1 MEFQKNLLKWFK
13 AHQRPLPWRRR
24 YRPYEVWISEIMLQQ
39 TQMETALPY
48 FRRWMR
54 RFPTLKSVAKADP
67 KAVLKTWQGLGY
79 YSRARNLQET
89 AKKIMEI
96 HGGEFPQKFEDI
108 LSLKGIGR
116 YTAGAIA
123 SIAFNQ
129 DRPIVD
135 GNVLRMLSRLYAI
148 KKPIDLEKNKEF
160 FWKLEESLIPKG
172 RARDFNQAVME
183 LGALVC
189 LPQNPCCPDCPV
201 RNSCEASKRNEAE
214 RYPIR
219 AKKRKKVMVHAAS
232 LVLSKGSRFFIRR
245 RPEGK
250 IMGGLWEFPEWKLS
264 FDRELSARAVEK
276 KLTALALKEFGP
288 SFSKPQTLGKIKRH
302 YTHHHETLWLFRSR
316 FEGNT
321 ETPAKTGWPR
331 VWATE
336 AEFRRY
342 PFSSAHAKIVSLLS
356 LKTPPVAKS
365 LKVPDVSA

>member
-1 MEFQKNLLKWFK
+1 MEFQNSLLRWFQKN
-13 AHQRPLPWRRR
+13 QRPLPWRRH

-48 FRRWMR
+48 FRRWME
-54 RFPTLKSVAKADP
+54 RFPTIESVAKADP
-67 KAVLKTWQGLGY
+67 KAVLKAWQGLGY

-89 AKKIMEI
+89 AKKILDI
-96 HGGEFPQKFEDI
+96 HGGEFPQKFEHI
-108 LSLKGIGR
+108 LSLKGVGR

-135 GNVLRMLSRLYAI
+135 GNVLRVLSRLHAI

-172 RARDFNQAVME
+172 GARNFNQALME

-189 LPQNPCCPDCPV
+189 LPQNPRCSVCPV
-201 RNSCEASKRNEAE
+201 RSFCEAAKRDEAE
-214 RYPIR
+214 RYPVR
-219 AKKRKKVMVHAAS
+219 AKKRKKVIVHAAS
-232 LVLSKGSRFFIRR
+232 LVLSKKDRFFIRR

-264 FDRELSARAVEK
+264 FDRALSARSVEK
-276 KLTALALKEFGP
+276 KVHDLVLKEFGP
-288 SFSKPQTLGKIKRH
+288 SVSKPESLGKIKRH

-316 FEGNT
+316 IKEKK
-321 ETPAKTGWPR
+321 EALSKSGWPQA
-331 VWATE
+331 WATE
-336 AEFRRY
+336 ADFERY
-342 PFSSAHAKIVSLLS
+342 PFSSAHAKIVSLL
-356 LKTPPVAKS
+356 TA
-365 LKVPDVSA
+365 